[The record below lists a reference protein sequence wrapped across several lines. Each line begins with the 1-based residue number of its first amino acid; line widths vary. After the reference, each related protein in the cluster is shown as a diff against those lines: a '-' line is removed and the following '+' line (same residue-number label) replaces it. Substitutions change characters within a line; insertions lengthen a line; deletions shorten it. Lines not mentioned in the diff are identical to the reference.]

1 MIRDIFLAFRNLAR
15 QKKRSILLAGAIA
28 FGLMI
33 VSLING
39 FAGSFVRNVGENFSH
54 LLAGHIFIEGVE
66 KTASGKTVEFVRD
79 DKIIIDAV
87 DELSIPYTYITKRSD
102 FSGGLIF
109 EGESLQ
115 QNIVGADW
123 EKESYFKDRLVLK
136 EGSFESMLSLR
147 EGLILSDKVASKLNV
162 QLGDRILV
170 KMTTITGQQN
180 VGEFQLAAIC
190 YDPGL
195 LSSSS
200 GYANLSYVNELLALK
215 EGEYKTLGLY
225 LPEMDR
231 MDLDAAK
238 LYEVLKG
245 KGVQL
250 FDRGDKGTDANP
262 VVAMM
267 KQASDE
273 KWEGIKFRLYTL
285 NDLLAEVQQI
295 VNVLNVAS
303 LVILL
308 ILFVIIMVGVTNTFR
323 MVMYERTREIGTMR
337 AIGMQKKEVKRLF
350 LFEALFIA
358 LGGSLAGY
366 ILSGIIMFVLSRIY
380 WGMDSAVFILLK
392 NGYMTFSMQGW
403 QVVVNVLLVSI
414 LTVLAAF
421 FPARKA
427 AALRPAD
434 ALRSQK

>member
-1 MIRDIFLAFRNLAR
+1 
-15 QKKRSILLAGAIA
+15 
-28 FGLMI
+28 
-33 VSLING
+33 
-39 FAGSFVRNVGENFSH
+39 
-54 LLAGHIFIEGVE
+54 
-66 KTASGKTVEFVRD
+66 
-79 DKIIIDAV
+79 
-87 DELSIPYTYITKRSD
+87 
-102 FSGGLIF
+102 
-109 EGESLQ
+109 
-115 QNIVGADW
+115 
-123 EKESYFKDRLVLK
+123 
-136 EGSFESMLSLR
+136 
-147 EGLILSDKVASKLNV
+147 
-162 QLGDRILV
+162 
-170 KMTTITGQQN
+170 MTTITGQQN